1 MCIRLLAFIAWTVMM
16 AQATACLAAH
26 IDIRPV
32 PLPMAKS
39 RARKELVSAVEDI
52 NREIRTDAVNCD
64 GYYRSR
70 ARVLLDTTSAF
81 SVQLSVDE
89 YCGGPYP
96 ETDVKAV
103 EFDADTGDRYS
114 PLSLYEVGTQNDV
127 DERVK
132 WRDDIRQRIKAAF
145 LSDAKA
151 ARDGGQ
157 CLSVIG
163 SDEPDDYGVS
173 AIDESSLGLGLDGL
187 HVYPQ
192 PSHAVQ
198 ACYRT
203 VVLPYASLRP
213 YLNGAEAVRIG
224 WTEPHSAR
232 RALRDGGKAL
242 IAHTHQHLR
251 WRRLDVAVQTNNR
264 RNPWGN

>member
-132 WRDDIRQRIKAAF
+132 WRDDIRQSRAGWWSVPVGHRKRRAGRLWCECYRRVEPGFRSRWSPCLPTAEPCCPGLLQDRCAAVCIASTLSEWGGSGAYRLDGAAF
-145 LSDAKA
+145 CE
-151 ARDGGQ
+151 AR
-157 CLSVIG
+157 
-163 SDEPDDYGVS
+163 
-173 AIDESSLGLGLDGL
+173 SS
-187 HVYPQ
+187 
-192 PSHAVQ
+192 
-198 ACYRT
+198 
-203 VVLPYASLRP
+203 
-213 YLNGAEAVRIG
+213 
-224 WTEPHSAR
+224 
-232 RALRDGGKAL
+232 
-242 IAHTHQHLR
+242 
-251 WRRLDVAVQTNNR
+251 
-264 RNPWGN
+264 